1 MLDPTD
7 PTSHPE
13 YRRRLVARKAD
24 LAAVAD
30 TAADAGATVELDQT
44 RVGRLS
50 RMDAL
55 QAQAMARESNRR
67 REVELK
73 RIDSA
78 LARLD
83 AGDYGF
89 CLRCDEPIAA
99 ARLEFD
105 PSVPLC
111 VRCADA

>member
-1 MLDPTD
+1 MHDPTD
-7 PTSHPE
+7 PAFHDE
-13 YRRRLVARKAD
+13 FRRRLHARRAELNEVAEI
-24 LAAVAD
+24 
-30 TAADAGATVELDQT
+30 AADAGATVELDQT

-55 QAQAMARESNRR
+55 QAQAMAQESNRR
-67 REVELK
+67 RELELK
-73 RIDSA
+73 RIAGA

-89 CLRCDEPIAA
+89 CLRCEEPMPA
-99 ARLEFD
+99 ARLDFD
-105 PSVPLC
+105 PSATLC